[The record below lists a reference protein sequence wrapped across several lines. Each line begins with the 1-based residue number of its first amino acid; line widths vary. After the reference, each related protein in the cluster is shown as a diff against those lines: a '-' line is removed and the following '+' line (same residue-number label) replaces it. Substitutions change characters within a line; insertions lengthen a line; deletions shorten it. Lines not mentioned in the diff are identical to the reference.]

1 MNVIFAIILL
11 VFGIAL
17 CVCAM
22 MFGIK
27 YEEYRKAYIRITLP
41 SFERVLPEEKMNK
54 HLSMMI
60 ETFVIMLL
68 FIVLCFVILFV

>member
-41 SFERVLPEEKMNK
+41 HSKEFYRKKMNK
-54 HLSMMI
+54 HLSMMMI
-60 ETFVIMLL
+60 VTFVIMLL

>member
-27 YEEYRKAYIRITLP
+27 YEEYQKAYIRITLP
-41 SFERVLPEEKMNK
+41 HSKEFYRKKMNK
-54 HLSMMI
+54 HLSMI
-60 ETFVIMLL
+60 VTFVIMLL

>member
-41 SFERVLPEEKMNK
+41 HSKEF
-54 HLSMMI
+54 
-60 ETFVIMLL
+60 
-68 FIVLCFVILFV
+68 

>member
-17 CVCAM
+17 CVCVM

-41 SFERVLPEEKMNK
+41 HSKEFYRKKMNK

-60 ETFVIMLL
+60 VTFVIMLL
-68 FIVLCFVILFV
+68 FIMLCFVILFV

>member
-41 SFERVLPEEKMNK
+41 HSKEFYWKKMNK

-60 ETFVIMLL
+60 VTFVIMLL

>member
-41 SFERVLPEEKMNK
+41 HSKELYRKKMNK

-60 ETFVIMLL
+60 VTFVIMLL

>member
-41 SFERVLPEEKMNK
+41 HSKEFYQKKMNK

-60 ETFVIMLL
+60 VTFVIMLL

>member
-11 VFGIAL
+11 VLGIAL

-41 SFERVLPEEKMNK
+41 HSKEFYRKKMNK

-60 ETFVIMLL
+60 VTFVIMLLL

>member
-41 SFERVLPEEKMNK
+41 HSKEFNQKKMNK

-60 ETFVIMLL
+60 VTFVIMLL